1 MHRVVVSV
9 GSNIE
14 PEANVSA
21 SEQVLSNE
29 TNLIDS
35 ADAIETAP
43 VGYQDQPN
51 FLNTA
56 YLIETSLS
64 HQAFNAFLKSV
75 EDRLGRERGPI
86 KSGPRTIDLDIIIWD
101 GDVVTSDYYDHEY
114 VSVPVNQLVKAHNLE
129 INTQR

>member
-14 PEANVSA
+14 PEVNVSA
-21 SEQVLSNE
+21 SKQVLSNE